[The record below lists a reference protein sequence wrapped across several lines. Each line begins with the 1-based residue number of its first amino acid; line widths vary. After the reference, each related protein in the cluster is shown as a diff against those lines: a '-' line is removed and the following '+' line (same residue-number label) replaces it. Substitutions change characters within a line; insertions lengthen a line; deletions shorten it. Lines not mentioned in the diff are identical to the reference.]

1 MSFFPNADLGKVW
14 RGRKKKKKPECQRN
28 GKKYCERFVLRLLQE
43 LLLTLSVPII
53 KSVNKSDSRL

>member
-1 MSFFPNADLGKVW
+1 MQIWERCGEEEK
-14 RGRKKKKKPECQRN
+14 KKKKKPECQRN

-53 KSVNKSDSRL
+53 KSVNKSDSCL

>member
-1 MSFFPNADLGKVW
+1 MQIWERCGEEE
-14 RGRKKKKKPECQRN
+14 KKKKPECQRN

-53 KSVNKSDSRL
+53 KSVNKSDSCL